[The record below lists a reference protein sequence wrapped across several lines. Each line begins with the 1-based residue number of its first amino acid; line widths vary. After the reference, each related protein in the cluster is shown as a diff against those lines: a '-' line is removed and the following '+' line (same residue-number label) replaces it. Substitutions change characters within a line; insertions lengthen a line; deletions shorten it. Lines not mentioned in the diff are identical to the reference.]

1 MGLFEVTADADADHT
16 AEIADA
22 DADADADVDADAD
35 ADADADHAEVDDS
48 DDELL
53 VAKVWE
59 GEGGSRQVRRIFL
72 LRDKK
77 SEIHLLL
84 PDTLAASYLIPLS
97 RFFCEFICNFYGVLK

>member
-16 AEIADA
+16 VEIADA
-22 DADADADVDADAD
+22 DADT
-35 ADADADHAEVDDS
+35 DHAEVDDS

-97 RFFCEFICNFYGVLK
+97 RFFLRIHL

>member
-16 AEIADA
+16 VEI
-22 DADADADVDADAD
+22 

-59 GEGGSRQVRRIFL
+59 GEGGEQTGKKDLPAQRQE
-72 LRDKK
+72 K
-77 SEIHLLL
+77 
-84 PDTLAASYLIPLS
+84 
-97 RFFCEFICNFYGVLK
+97 

>member
-1 MGLFEVTADADADHT
+1 MGLFEITADADHT
-16 AEIADA
+16 AEI
-22 DADADADVDADAD
+22 AD

-48 DDELL
+48 DDEQL

-59 GEGGSRQVRRIFL
+59 GEGGEHIAGRGGSRQVRRIFL

-97 RFFCEFICNFYGVLK
+97 RFFCEFICDFYGVLT